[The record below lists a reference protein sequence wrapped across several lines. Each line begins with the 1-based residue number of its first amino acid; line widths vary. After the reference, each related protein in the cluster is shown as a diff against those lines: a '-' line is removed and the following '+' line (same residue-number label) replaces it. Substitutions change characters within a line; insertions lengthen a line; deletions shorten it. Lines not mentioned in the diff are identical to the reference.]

1 MQMQVIDKDAD
12 TWYIHTGAFRLPS
25 PEGHI
30 FESGVKYQMHLTKW
44 MEGQPTIKKTTIND
58 EPEIQVKAPSRLPK
72 VEREK

>member
-12 TWYIHTGAFRLPS
+12 TWYVNTGAFRLPS

-30 FESGVKYQMHLTKW
+30 FESGVKYKMHQTKW
-44 MEGQPTIKKTTIND
+44 MAGQPTIEPTTIDD
-58 EPEIQVKAPSRLPK
+58 EPAVQTKTPSRLPK